1 MRHND
6 KRRVLEP
13 SKRTLFLILTCDI
26 YINIIVIN
34 NESAGNNMVGRK
46 KNGKMTY
53 TMSVTSA
60 GQVTIPKE
68 IREALGITDS
78 VEVEMKGNEVIMTR
92 AKTAREIMAEIHA
105 TFTPE
110 MKARIKANAG
120 KTVNQLREEMER
132 TPEGRKYIEEFYGA

>member
-78 VEVEMKGNEVIMTR
+78 VEVEM
-92 AKTAREIMAEIHA
+92 
-105 TFTPE
+105 
-110 MKARIKANAG
+110 
-120 KTVNQLREEMER
+120 
-132 TPEGRKYIEEFYGA
+132 